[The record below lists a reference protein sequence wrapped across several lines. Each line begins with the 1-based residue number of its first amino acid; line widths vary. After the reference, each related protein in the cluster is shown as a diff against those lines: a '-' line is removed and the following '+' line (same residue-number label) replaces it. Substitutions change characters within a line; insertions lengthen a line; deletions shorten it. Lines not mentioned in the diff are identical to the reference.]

1 MTDTYKG
8 KVKWYSIRK
17 GFGFVTPSGDDAP
30 TKDDIFFH
38 QTSILSDVKNKWLES
53 NYECDFT
60 VYTDDDGK
68 YRCKS
73 VTAPGG
79 AACEIPKRKS
89 APRKRGGKGK
99 KDGTDDEG
107 EATDGG
113 GDTDAGKKEAKG
125 EDGEN
130 KGKGRNRRG
139 GGKKKDGEGDK
150 KEGEKG
156 DSDKKPNGTGGGRK
170 PRKRFDDDITADV
183 KAKMKDKKLDM
194 RQTSLLL
201 SMEKTRL
208 KFGPDGYAALAH
220 ADGIMAEGTFTCDDE
235 GKVTLTWKNMLKFEG
250 GEWKTGD
257 ASSKDVVSSFNWTD
271 DNVSGLKSIETPES
285 LWGEGKTD
293 PADAL
298 LSNNFQMR
306 KCFLAKGPA
315 NPRNNRR
322 RPRPKAGKKPAGK
335 ENGKEE
341 GEKKENGKE
350 AETASS

>member
-1 MTDTYKG
+1 M
-8 KVKWYSIRK
+8 
-17 GFGFVTPSGDDAP
+17 
-30 TKDDIFFH
+30 
-38 QTSILSDVKNKWLES
+38 
-53 NYECDFT
+53 
-60 VYTDDDGK
+60 
-68 YRCKS
+68 
-73 VTAPGG
+73 TAPGG

-139 GGKKKDGEGDK
+139 GGGKKKDGEGDK
-150 KEGEKG
+150 KEGDKG
-156 DSDKKPNGTGGGRK
+156 DSDKKPNGAGGGRK

-183 KAKMKDKKLDM
+183 KAKMKEKKLDM

-257 ASSKDVVSSFNWTD
+257 ASSKDLVSSFNWTD
-271 DNVSGLKSIETPES
+271 GTSLLHYFVITYNVCAAKYFGVTCAQYFHPHFCLPDNVSGLKSIETPES

-341 GEKKENGKE
+341 GEKKENGE
-350 AETASS
+350 ETEKASS